1 MKLLEENRT
10 FFDINHS
17 KILYGPPTRVIE
29 IKNKNK
35 QM

>member
-10 FFDINHS
+10 FFAINHS
-17 KILYGPPTRVIE
+17 KILSEPPTRVIE